1 MARRLSTLNWYQ
13 WLLLGMTSSLA
24 IALPVVSL
32 TSVAMAQAQNQSI
45 DLPAGS
51 LVDTLIALG
60 DVLGVNIMT
69 PEDLVM
75 DKTAPAITGALTAEE
90 AIGQA
95 LSGSG
100 LVAKKAPGGAYVIA
114 RQKEATLKPKVQQP
128 VVDETIIVTGTK
140 RGLSLQ
146 ETYTSVSVLTE
157 KQLDERAIYELD
169 DILLRTPGITT
180 ANEGLSDFAIRG
192 VGSGGVRG
200 DNTSGRT
207 SNVYLD
213 GAPITTEGGQ
223 SAFNLWDVSQVEVL
237 RGPQSTIQGRNALA
251 GAIVIQTADPEYE
264 FGARLRGLI
273 AEDNTYQGSAMVTGP
288 ILADQIAFRI
298 AADYR
303 EVDFNTLDVPTN
315 TRQGVTEA
323 TTIRAKLLIEPKA
336 LDGLRLKLGIQYVD
350 FFTSGNNRRFDFPR
364 FGLDEPEG
372 FDVFDRTTTRVGL
385 VDNEN
390 IRYFAEAQYAFSP
403 QWEMV
408 TLVTYDDTQR
418 ALSSIPNEITIDSS
432 DVRTDEVFTIDSRV
446 RFDYPNV
453 RGWIGGYFYDETL
466 NSNVNA
472 TRDLNGAGIPTMP
485 AGVTFNQLSNRDIKT
500 QNYAAYADITVDLT
514 DKLSLN
520 FGARYDWESV
530 SDTGIDGDLVFSDD
544 TCMAGP
550 PFIDVLLPCDT
561 LLRSVFPVSQGLFEE
576 ADYEAFLPRG
586 SVVYRFDEDRSLSFT
601 VARGY
606 RAGGFNPGSEVI
618 EEFDP
623 EFLTNYELALRS
635 QWFDRRLTV
644 NANVFYSDYDDIQVL
659 QPTPLGFTTEVI
671 NGAKAELYGAELS
684 VSYKLTP
691 ALSVFADLALL
702 ETEFIDFP
710 FAVDGPDTRNPL
722 PGVEGFAN
730 LAGNS
735 FAQAPGVSGAFGANY
750 DDGRFFGS
758 FVVNYSDGVF
768 SDFTNLEPDRTDSYF
783 LTNARIGYKFGKARI
798 SVFAENLFNAEFIS
812 SVRSQAVNILD
823 VDGQGQVVLGPDN
836 VGLAILSPPRTI
848 GAEFEISF

>member
-1 MARRLSTLNWYQ
+1 MTFLQSLKEQKDA
-13 WLLLGMTSSLA
+13 LLGIASALA
-24 IALPVVSL
+24 IALAAPAAKAQGDVTQFSMSAGPLGQTLLVISKAYGIDVVS
-32 TSVAMAQAQNQSI
+32 A
-45 DLPAGS
+45 D
-51 LVDTLIALG
+51 
-60 DVLGVNIMT
+60 GVI
-69 PEDLVM
+69 EG
-75 DKTAPAITGALTAEE
+75 KSAPAIAGVSTVEE
-90 AIGQA
+90 ALRRSLQGTG
-95 LSGSG
+95 LSFRQTR
-100 LVAKKAPGGAYVIA
+100 PGAYVISVETA
-114 RQKEATLKPKVQQP
+114 RKETTGGAERSSGGSLVP
-128 VVDETIIVTGTK
+128 ETIIVTGTK
-140 RGLSLQ
+140 QFLSLQ
-146 ETYTSVSVLTE
+146 ETYTSVSVLTQQ
-157 KQLDERAIYELD
+157 QLDERAIYELD
-169 DILLRTPGITT
+169 DILLRTPGVTT

-200 DNTSGRT
+200 DNTVGRT

-213 GAPITTEGGQ
+213 GAPITSEGGQ
-223 SAFNLWDVSQVEVL
+223 SAYNLWDVSQIEVL

-273 AEDNTYQGSAMVTGP
+273 AEDNTLQGSAMVTGP

-303 EVDFNTLDVPTN
+303 EVDFNTLDIPTN

-323 TTIRAKLLIEPKA
+323 TTVRAKLLIEPTA
-336 LDGLRLKLGIQYVD
+336 LDGLRLELGIQYVD
-350 FFTSGNNRRFDFPR
+350 FFTSGNNRRFDLPTV
-364 FGLDEPEG
+364 GSEPEG
-372 FDVFDRTTTRVGL
+372 FDVFDRTTTRVGF

-403 QWEMV
+403 EWEMV

-418 ALSSIPNEITIDSS
+418 ALSALPNAIFIDNS
-432 DVRTDEVFTIDSRV
+432 DVRTDEVFTVDSRI
-446 RFDYPNV
+446 RFNYPNV
-453 RGWIGGYFYDETL
+453 RGWVGGYFYDDTL
-466 NSNVNA
+466 NSNVDA
-472 TRDLNGAGIPTMP
+472 TIDLNGANIPTMP
-485 AGVTFNQLSNRDIKT
+485 AGVILNQLTNRDIKT
-500 QNYAAYADITVDLT
+500 ENYAIYADVTVDLT

-530 SDTGIDGDLVFSDD
+530 SDTGNNGDLLFSDD
-544 TCMAGP
+544 SCMAGP
-550 PFIDVLLPCDT
+550 PFITVLLPCDT
-561 LLRSVFPVSQGLFEE
+561 LLRSVFPVSQGLFAE

-586 SVVYRFDEDRSLSFT
+586 SVVYRFDEDRSISFS
-601 VARGY
+601 VSRGY

-623 EFLTNYELALRS
+623 EFLTNYELAFRS

-644 NANVFYSDYDDIQVL
+644 NTNIFYANYDDIQVL
-659 QPTPLGFTTEVI
+659 QPTPLGFTNEII
-671 NGAKAELYGAELS
+671 NGAEAELYGAELS
-684 VSYKLTP
+684 VSYKIMP
-691 ALSVFADLALL
+691 ALTIFADLALL

-722 PGVEGFAN
+722 PGVEGFSN

-735 FAQAPGVSGAFGANY
+735 FAQAPGVSGAVGANY

-768 SDFTNLEPDRTDSYF
+768 SDFTNLDADQTDRYF

-798 SVFAENLFNAEFIS
+798 SIFAENLFNEEFIS
-812 SVRSQAVNILD
+812 TRDSQAVNIGEINDQTQVFL
-823 VDGQGQVVLGPDN
+823 GQPS

-848 GAEFEISF
+848 GAEFEIGF

>member
-1 MARRLSTLNWYQ
+1 MTFLQSLKEQKDA
-13 WLLLGMTSSLA
+13 LLGIASALA
-24 IALPVVSL
+24 IALAAPAANAQED
-32 TSVAMAQAQNQSI
+32 VAQFSISAGPLGQTLLAISKAYGI
-45 DLPAGS
+45 DLVSA
-51 LVDTLIALG
+51 D
-60 DVLGVNIMT
+60 GVI
-69 PEDLVM
+69 EG
-75 DKTAPAITGALTAEE
+75 KSAPAIAGVSTVAEALRRSLQGTG
-90 AIGQA
+90 
-95 LSGSG
+95 LSFRQTR
-100 LVAKKAPGGAYVIA
+100 PGAYVISVETA
-114 RQKEATLKPKVQQP
+114 RNEATGVAERSSGGSLVA
-128 VVDETIIVTGTK
+128 ETIIVTGTK
-140 RGLSLQ
+140 QFLALQ
-146 ETYTSVSVLTE
+146 ETYTSVSVLTQQ
-157 KQLDERAIYELD
+157 QLDERAIYELD
-169 DILLRTPGITT
+169 DILLRTPGVTT

-200 DNTSGRT
+200 DNTVGRT

-213 GAPITTEGGQ
+213 GAPITSEGGQ
-223 SAFNLWDVSQVEVL
+223 SAYNLWDVSQIEVL

-273 AEDNTYQGSAMVTGP
+273 AEDNTLQGSAMVTGP

-303 EVDFNTLDVPTN
+303 EVDFNTLDIPTN

-323 TTIRAKLLIEPKA
+323 TTVRAKLLIEPTA
-336 LDGLRLKLGIQYVD
+336 LDGLRLELGIQYVD
-350 FFTSGNNRRFDFPR
+350 FFTSGNNRRFDLPTV
-364 FGLDEPEG
+364 GSEPEG
-372 FDVFDRTTTRVGL
+372 FDVFDRTTTRVGF

-403 QWEMV
+403 EWEMV

-418 ALSSIPNEITIDSS
+418 ALSALPNAIFIDNS
-432 DVRTDEVFTIDSRV
+432 DVRTDEVFTVDSRI
-446 RFDYPNV
+446 RFNYPNV
-453 RGWIGGYFYDETL
+453 RGWVGGYFYDDTL
-466 NSNVNA
+466 NSNVDA
-472 TRDLNGAGIPTMP
+472 TIDLNGANIPTMP
-485 AGVTFNQLSNRDIKT
+485 AGVILNQLTNRDIKT
-500 QNYAAYADITVDLT
+500 ENYAIYADVTVDLT

-530 SDTGIDGDLVFSDD
+530 SDTGNNGDLLFSDD
-544 TCMAGP
+544 SCMAGP
-550 PFIDVLLPCDT
+550 PFITVLLPCDT
-561 LLRSVFPVSQGLFEE
+561 LLRSVFPVSQGLFAE

-586 SVVYRFDEDRSLSFT
+586 SVVYLFDEDRSISFS
-601 VARGY
+601 VSRGY

-623 EFLTNYELALRS
+623 EFLTNYELAFRS

-644 NANVFYSDYDDIQVL
+644 NTNIFYANYDDIQVL
-659 QPTPLGFTTEVI
+659 QPTPLGFTNEII
-671 NGAKAELYGAELS
+671 NGAEAELYGAELS
-684 VSYKLTP
+684 VSYKIMP
-691 ALSVFADLALL
+691 ALTIFADLALL

-735 FAQAPGVSGAFGANY
+735 FAQAPGVSGAVGANY

-768 SDFTNLEPDRTDSYF
+768 SDFTNLDADQTDRYF

-798 SVFAENLFNAEFIS
+798 SIFAENLFNEEFIS
-812 SVRSQAVNILD
+812 TRDSQAVNIGEINDQTQVFL
-823 VDGQGQVVLGPDN
+823 GQPS

-848 GAEFEISF
+848 GAEFEIGF